1 MTAEQSFVKVYI
13 CSWTGCWSVVQ
24 QLFYWP
30 DYRNSQPLNLKL
42 LNLVQKRAGDVMA
55 MASIFYTVYRTALE
69 LQVDVCEIFCVSQIF
84 VVLILLR

>member
-1 MTAEQSFVKVYI
+1 
-13 CSWTGCWSVVQ
+13 
-24 QLFYWP
+24 
-30 DYRNSQPLNLKL
+30 
-42 LNLVQKRAGDVMA
+42 MA